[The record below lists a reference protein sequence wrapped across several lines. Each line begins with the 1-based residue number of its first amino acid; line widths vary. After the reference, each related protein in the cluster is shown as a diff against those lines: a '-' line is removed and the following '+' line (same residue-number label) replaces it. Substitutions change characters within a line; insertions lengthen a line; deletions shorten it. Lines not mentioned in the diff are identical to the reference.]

1 MKRSTNRIIT
11 SHAGSLHRP
20 DDLRETMAARRDDAA
35 FDGALERRVKEAVA
49 EVVRL
54 QAENGVD
61 VVNDGE
67 YSKRSWQTYSRGR
80 LSGIEQRPL
89 KPGEDPAYG
98 AITARE
104 SQFFPEFFAQGLAG
118 FGRASA
124 ARSNVQSGGGFAQE
138 GVFCTGPL
146 QYIGQEQYKR
156 DIENIKAAASGVQVE
171 ELCLTALAPATIE
184 HWLRNQYY
192 QTQEEMLFA
201 IADAMHEEYKAIADA
216 GIVLQLDDPDLPDG
230 YHVHPEMS
238 VEEYQKFANVRVEA
252 INHAIRDIPEEM
264 VRLHIC
270 WGSSHHPHTQ
280 DIPLR
285 GIIDLVF
292 KVKAQCYSI
301 EAANPQHEHEWQI
314 FEDVKLP
321 DGKILMPGVLGHCA
335 PEFVEHPQLVA
346 QRLVRYANLIGRE
359 NVIAGTDCGLS
370 RVAHASIQWAK
381 FRAMAEGARIATQ
394 QLWRQ

>member
-1 MKRSTNRIIT
+1 MKRSTDRILT

-20 DDLRETMAARRDDAA
+20 DDLREIMAARRDGDPFDAA
-35 FDGALERRVKEAVA
+35 LTERVHEAVQ

-61 VVNDGE
+61 IVNDGE
-67 YSKRSWQTYSRGR
+67 YTKRSWQTYSRGR

-89 KPGEDPAYG
+89 AEGDDPLYG
-98 AITARE
+98 SILARE
-104 SQFFPEFFAQGLAG
+104 SRVFPDYFA
-118 FGRASA
+118 RASNL
-124 ARSNVQSGGGFAQE
+124 ARQMGVQSGGGFRQE
-138 GVFCTGPL
+138 GVFCVGPL
-146 QYIGQEQYKR
+146 QYIGQAEYQR
-156 DIENIKAAASGVQVE
+156 DIAWIKEAAQGVPVE
-171 ELCLTALAPATIE
+171 ELVLTALAPATIE

-192 QTQEEMLFA
+192 RTQEEMLFA
-201 IADAMHEEYKAIADA
+201 IADAMHEEYKAITDA
-216 GIVLQLDDPDLPDG
+216 GIILQLDDPDLPDG
-230 YHVHPEMS
+230 YHVHPEMD
-238 VEEYQKFANVRVEA
+238 VAQYRRFAQVRAEA

-285 GIIDLVF
+285 DIIDIVF
-292 KVKAQCYSI
+292 SVKAQCYSI
-301 EAANPQHEHEWQI
+301 EAANPQHEHEWQV

-321 DGKILMPGVLGHCA
+321 EGKIIMPGVLGHCA

-346 QRLVRYANLIGRE
+346 QRLLRYAKLVGRE

-370 RVAHASIQWAK
+370 RVAHSSIQWAK
-381 FRAMAEGARIATQ
+381 FRAMAEGARIASKE
-394 QLWRQ
+394 LWG

>member
-1 MKRSTNRIIT
+1 MKRSTDRILT

-20 DDLRETMAARRDDAA
+20 DDLRETMAQRRDGDPFDAA
-35 FDGALERRVKEAVA
+35 LEARVRDAVK

-67 YSKRSWQTYSRGR
+67 YTKRSWQTYSRGR
-80 LSGIEQRPL
+80 LQGLEFRPL
-89 KPGEDPAYG
+89 GEGDNRAYG
-98 AITARE
+98 SIMARE
-104 SQFFPEFFAQGLAG
+104 SRFFPEFFEQGMAG
-118 FGRASA
+118 FGRRQPSVPRPATP
-124 ARSNVQSGGGFAQE
+124 E
-138 GVFCTGPL
+138 GVFCVGPL
-146 QYIGQEQYKR
+146 KYIGQEEYKR
-156 DIENIKAAASGVQVE
+156 DIALIKEAAEATRVE
-171 ELCLTALAPATIE
+171 ELVLTALAPATIE
-184 HWLRNQYY
+184 HWLRNQHYK
-192 QTQEEMLFA
+192 TQEEMLFA
-201 IADAMHEEYKAIADA
+201 IADAMHEEYKAITDA

-230 YHVHPEMS
+230 YHVHADMS
-238 VEEYQKFANVRVEA
+238 VEEYRKFADLRVEA

-270 WGSSHHPHTQ
+270 WGSTHHPHTQ

-285 GIIDLVF
+285 DIVDLVF

-301 EAANPQHEHEWQI
+301 EAANPQHEHEWQV

-346 QRLVRYANLIGRE
+346 QRLLRYANLVGRE
-359 NVIAGTDCGLS
+359 NVIAGTDCGLA
-370 RVAHASIQWAK
+370 RVAHSSIQWAK
-381 FRAMAEGARIATQ
+381 FRAMADGAQIASK
-394 QLWRQ
+394 QLW